1 MQAVTQAA
9 ARWGAVVMA
18 AVDLGARLCWRRQQ
32 CVVAMQWIVQWRK
45 RARREI
51 VRMVIVVVMIVVMV
65 VVVVMIVVVVAL
77 VPSHRQH

>member
-9 ARWGAVVMA
+9 ARWGAVVMT
-18 AVDLGARLCWRRQQ
+18 AVDLGATLCWRRQQ
-32 CVVAMQWIVQWRK
+32 CVVAMQWIVQWRE

-51 VRMVIVVVMIVVMV
+51 VRMVIVVVVI
-65 VVVVMIVVVVAL
+65 VVMIVVVVAL

>member
-1 MQAVTQAA
+1 
-9 ARWGAVVMA
+9 MA

-32 CVVAMQWIVQWRK
+32 CVVAMQWIVQWRE

-51 VRMVIVVVMIVVMV
+51 VRMV
-65 VVVVMIVVVVAL
+65 VVVVMIVAVVAL